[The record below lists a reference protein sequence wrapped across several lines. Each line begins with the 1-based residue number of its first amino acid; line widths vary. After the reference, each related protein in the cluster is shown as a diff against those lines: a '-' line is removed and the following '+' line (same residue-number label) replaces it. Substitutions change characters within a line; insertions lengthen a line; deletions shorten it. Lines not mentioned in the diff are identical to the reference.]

1 MAMFS
6 HAATPST
13 KASSTPKPDNAVT
26 VSAASLP
33 LADTGYD
40 FDQGKWAAI
49 NPNERRKTS
58 VKFTVPARNGPQR
71 IEPHPVGENDG
82 ASTYEVYLAGQL
94 LGRFENPLSNQ
105 TFEEGERFRAV
116 WFDGDVS
123 EGTFVES
130 RSRAGSRDGQA
141 WARARWS
148 KIVSIPR
155 TAEVSHGQS
164 HLTLAA
170 AQREQ
175 LFRAA
180 PRQTAG
186 DGTVT
191 INAELRHWHTVT
203 LDLAGPF
210 PAEADTAPNPFTGDR
225 FDGTFTHESG
235 SPSYVVSGYYAA
247 GRKAAKSSA
256 AAGDFSLAW
265 FYPRDVG
272 PLTAA
277 TPATG
282 GAKLTPTA
290 PSNDDWLAIVR
301 LC

>member
-1 MAMFS
+1 M
-6 HAATPST
+6 
-13 KASSTPKPDNAVT
+13 KP
-26 VSAASLP
+26 AASLP

-82 ASTYEVYLAGQL
+82 ASTYEVYLAGQV
-94 LGRFENPLSNQ
+94 LGRCENPLSNQ

>member
-1 MAMFS
+1 MAMFP

-26 VSAASLP
+26 VSASNLP
-33 LADTGYD
+33 LADTGYY
-40 FDQGKWAAI
+40 FDQSKWAAI

-94 LGRFENPLSNQ
+94 LGRFENPLSDQ

-130 RSRAGSRDGQA
+130 RSRVGSRDGQA
-141 WARARWS
+141 WARTRWS
-148 KIVSIPR
+148 KIVFVPR
-155 TAEVSHGQS
+155 TAEVGHRRSQ
-164 HLTLAA
+164 LTLAA

-175 LFRAA
+175 LFRTA

-191 INAELRHWHTVT
+191 INGELRQWHKIT
-203 LDLAGPF
+203 LELAGPF
-210 PAEADTAPNPFTGDR
+210 AAEADTAPNPFTGDR